1 MRCKQ
6 ADGYRAKSTGKESRR
21 LTGRIT
27 RRHSPPSKILAVSF
41 QGELRFRVEFANGAV
56 GNRYVDLTKRGRVT
70 GARFDYG
77 RNMRGIKRTEDSS
90 DMVTALIG
98 IGKADENG
106 VRMTFTTQKWDET
119 DRHPAKADWAGL
131 YRRPRR
137 VAKVGRADGAT

>member
-6 ADGYRAKSTGKESRR
+6 ADGYRTKSTGKESRR
-21 LTGRIT
+21 LTGRIGPT
-27 RRHSPPSKILAVSF
+27 ALAAIQDIGRKF
-41 QGELRFRVEFANGAV
+41 LGELRFRVELANGAV

-70 GARFDYG
+70 GARFDYY

-106 VRMTFTTQKWDET
+106 GLDTFTTQKWDET
-119 DRHPAKADWAGL
+119 DEHPQSRL
-131 YRRPRR
+131 
-137 VAKVGRADGAT
+137 GRTLSQTQTRCKSGGVRMAAT